1 MEATTEKNEYKL
13 KDFLLDVFA
22 KYKINIKKQDFDT
35 ILILEEDNK
44 EFRAGRDLE
53 EKEERYYA
61 SSDIKK
67 PDFPD
72 LRQLPA
78 KEKYVFENENTMWII
93 FGKKDI
99 KPTDECSTS
108 LYQMFL
114 GVLIR
119 NQDALRYT
127 FLFEYILGELVRN
140 ITDTAQALLQEEDFF
155 KTFNEKRMLMQEYA
169 DWIINQYELPEL
181 RILNELS
188 ATKYERR
195 ECNARVYFQQKEKQT
210 IERFGIQGQNNR
222 LIKAGNLRMVR
233 KLLEISNENGIDIL
247 AEKINT
253 PDGKTAY
260 AVQALLN
267 ATDDS
272 DDVEQIYIKFKGY
285 MHWSLTIGKR
295 EVLIYYHG
303 EYQLG
308 YAKEG
313 ENYLED
319 IIKLQKDNKLE
330 QVDIQMLKDIV
341 EVLKEQR
348 HGTSVIFMER
358 DEAEQEVKRLCDMNR
373 AIPVESNLKYN
384 KTEEGENGWHKA
396 AFLGISNMDGAL
408 ILDFDGNCKAISCIV
423 DGKAVIPG
431 RVERGA
437 RLNSIENY
445 VGSKKKG
452 ICIGI
457 VISEDGMVNNLHNKN
472 PKYGESQK
480 KNKKRG

>member
-44 EFRAGRDLE
+44 EFREGRDLE

-140 ITDTAQALLQEEDFF
+140 ITDTAQALLQEEDFL

-330 QVDIQMLKDIV
+330 Q
-341 EVLKEQR
+341 
-348 HGTSVIFMER
+348 
-358 DEAEQEVKRLCDMNR
+358 EVKRLCDMNR

-408 ILDFDGNCKAISCIV
+408 ILDFGGNCKAISCIV

-457 VISEDGMVNNLHNKN
+457 VISEDGMVNILHNKN
-472 PKYGESQK
+472 PKYGEFQK

>member
-44 EFRAGRDLE
+44 EFREGRDLE

-140 ITDTAQALLQEEDFF
+140 ITDTAQALLQEEDFL

-169 DWIINQYELPEL
+169 E
-181 RILNELS
+181 
-188 ATKYERR
+188 
-195 ECNARVYFQQKEKQT
+195 EKQT

-408 ILDFDGNCKAISCIV
+408 ILDFGGNCKAISCIV

-457 VISEDGMVNNLHNKN
+457 VISEDGMVNILHNKN
-472 PKYGESQK
+472 PKYGEFQK

>member
-140 ITDTAQALLQEEDFF
+140 ITDTAQALLQEEVFL

-169 DWIINQYELPEL
+169 E
-181 RILNELS
+181 
-188 ATKYERR
+188 
-195 ECNARVYFQQKEKQT
+195 EKQT

-330 QVDIQMLKDIV
+330 QVDIQMIKDIV

-457 VISEDGMVNNLHNKN
+457 VISEDGMVNILHNKN

>member
-78 KEKYVFENENTMWII
+78 KEKYVFENENTIWII

-140 ITDTAQALLQEEDFF
+140 ITDTAQALLQEEDFL

-169 DWIINQYELPEL
+169 E
-181 RILNELS
+181 
-188 ATKYERR
+188 
-195 ECNARVYFQQKEKQT
+195 EKQT

-330 QVDIQMLKDIV
+330 Q
-341 EVLKEQR
+341 
-348 HGTSVIFMER
+348 
-358 DEAEQEVKRLCDMNR
+358 EVKRLCDMNR

-408 ILDFDGNCKAISCIV
+408 ILDFGGNCKAISCIV

-457 VISEDGMVNNLHNKN
+457 VISEDGMVNILHNKN
-472 PKYGESQK
+472 PKYGEFQK

>member
-61 SSDIKK
+61 SPDIKK

-78 KEKYVFENENTMWII
+78 KEKYVFENKNTMWII

-114 GVLIR
+114 EVLIR

-140 ITDTAQALLQEEDFF
+140 ITDTAQALLQEEDFL

-169 DWIINQYELPEL
+169 E
-181 RILNELS
+181 
-188 ATKYERR
+188 
-195 ECNARVYFQQKEKQT
+195 EKQT

-330 QVDIQMLKDIV
+330 Q
-341 EVLKEQR
+341 
-348 HGTSVIFMER
+348 
-358 DEAEQEVKRLCDMNR
+358 EVKRLCDMNR

-457 VISEDGMVNNLHNKN
+457 VISEDGMVNILHNKN
-472 PKYGESQK
+472 PKYGEFQK

>member
-44 EFRAGRDLE
+44 EFREGRDLE

-61 SSDIKK
+61 SPDIKK

-78 KEKYVFENENTMWII
+78 KEKYVFENKNTMWII

-114 GVLIR
+114 EVLIR

-140 ITDTAQALLQEEDFF
+140 ITDTAQALLQEEDFL

-169 DWIINQYELPEL
+169 E
-181 RILNELS
+181 
-188 ATKYERR
+188 
-195 ECNARVYFQQKEKQT
+195 EKQT

-253 PDGKTAY
+253 PDGKTACS
-260 AVQALLN
+260 
-267 ATDDS
+267 T
-272 DDVEQIYIKFKGY
+272 G
-285 MHWSLTIGKR
+285 
-295 EVLIYYHG
+295 
-303 EYQLG
+303 
-308 YAKEG
+308 
-313 ENYLED
+313 
-319 IIKLQKDNKLE
+319 IIK
-330 QVDIQMLKDIV
+330 
-341 EVLKEQR
+341 
-348 HGTSVIFMER
+348 
-358 DEAEQEVKRLCDMNR
+358 C
-373 AIPVESNLKYN
+373 
-384 KTEEGENGWHKA
+384 NG
-396 AFLGISNMDGAL
+396 
-408 ILDFDGNCKAISCIV
+408 
-423 DGKAVIPG
+423 
-431 RVERGA
+431 
-437 RLNSIENY
+437 
-445 VGSKKKG
+445 
-452 ICIGI
+452 
-457 VISEDGMVNNLHNKN
+457 
-472 PKYGESQK
+472 
-480 KNKKRG
+480 

>member
-61 SSDIKK
+61 SPDIKK

-78 KEKYVFENENTMWII
+78 KEKYVFENKNTMWII

-114 GVLIR
+114 EVLIR

-140 ITDTAQALLQEEDFF
+140 ITDTAQALLQEEDFL

-169 DWIINQYELPEL
+169 E
-181 RILNELS
+181 
-188 ATKYERR
+188 
-195 ECNARVYFQQKEKQT
+195 EKQT

-267 ATDDS
+267 ATDDL

-319 IIKLQKDNKLE
+319 IIKLQKDNKL
-330 QVDIQMLKDIV
+330 
-341 EVLKEQR
+341 
-348 HGTSVIFMER
+348 
-358 DEAEQEVKRLCDMNR
+358 EQEVKRLCDMNR

-457 VISEDGMVNNLHNKN
+457 VISEDGMVNILHNKN
-472 PKYGESQK
+472 PKYGEFQK

>member
-1 MEATTEKNEYKL
+1 M
-13 KDFLLDVFA
+13 
-22 KYKINIKKQDFDT
+22 
-35 ILILEEDNK
+35 
-44 EFRAGRDLE
+44 
-53 EKEERYYA
+53 
-61 SSDIKK
+61 
-67 PDFPD
+67 
-72 LRQLPA
+72 RQLPA

-140 ITDTAQALLQEEDFF
+140 ITDTAQALLQEEDFL

-169 DWIINQYELPEL
+169 E
-181 RILNELS
+181 
-188 ATKYERR
+188 
-195 ECNARVYFQQKEKQT
+195 EKQT

-457 VISEDGMVNNLHNKN
+457 VISEDGMVNILHNKN
-472 PKYGESQK
+472 PKYGEFQK

>member
-78 KEKYVFENENTMWII
+78 KEKYVFENENTIWII

-140 ITDTAQALLQEEDFF
+140 ITDTAQALLQEEDFL

-330 QVDIQMLKDIV
+330 Q
-341 EVLKEQR
+341 
-348 HGTSVIFMER
+348 
-358 DEAEQEVKRLCDMNR
+358 EVKRLCDMNR

-408 ILDFDGNCKAISCIV
+408 ILDFGGNCKAISCIV

-457 VISEDGMVNNLHNKN
+457 VISEDGMVNILHNKN
-472 PKYGESQK
+472 PKYGEFQK

>member
-35 ILILEEDNK
+35 ILILEEDTK

-140 ITDTAQALLQEEDFF
+140 ITDTAQALLQEEDFL

-169 DWIINQYELPEL
+169 E
-181 RILNELS
+181 
-188 ATKYERR
+188 
-195 ECNARVYFQQKEKQT
+195 EKQT

-222 LIKAGNLRMVR
+222 LINAGNLRMVR

-457 VISEDGMVNNLHNKN
+457 VISEDGMVNILHNKN
-472 PKYGESQK
+472 PEYGEFQK

>member
-61 SSDIKK
+61 SPDIKK

-140 ITDTAQALLQEEDFF
+140 ITDTAQALLQEEDFL

-169 DWIINQYELPEL
+169 E
-181 RILNELS
+181 
-188 ATKYERR
+188 
-195 ECNARVYFQQKEKQT
+195 EKQT

-457 VISEDGMVNNLHNKN
+457 VISEDGMVNILHNKN
-472 PKYGESQK
+472 PKYGEFQK

>member
-61 SSDIKK
+61 SPDIKK

-78 KEKYVFENENTMWII
+78 KEKYVFENKNTMWII

-114 GVLIR
+114 EVLIR

-140 ITDTAQALLQEEDFF
+140 ITDTAQALLQEEDFL

-169 DWIINQYELPEL
+169 E
-181 RILNELS
+181 
-188 ATKYERR
+188 
-195 ECNARVYFQQKEKQT
+195 EKQT

-330 QVDIQMLKDIV
+330 Q
-341 EVLKEQR
+341 
-348 HGTSVIFMER
+348 
-358 DEAEQEVKRLCDMNR
+358 EVKRLCDMNR

-396 AFLGISNMDGAL
+396 AFLGIFNMDGAL

-457 VISEDGMVNNLHNKN
+457 VISEDGMVNILHNKN
-472 PKYGESQK
+472 PKYGEFQK

>member
-61 SSDIKK
+61 SPDIKK

-78 KEKYVFENENTMWII
+78 KEKYVFENKNTMWII

-114 GVLIR
+114 EVLIR

-140 ITDTAQALLQEEDFF
+140 ITDTAQALLQEEDFL

-330 QVDIQMLKDIV
+330 Q
-341 EVLKEQR
+341 
-348 HGTSVIFMER
+348 
-358 DEAEQEVKRLCDMNR
+358 EVKRLCDMNR

-457 VISEDGMVNNLHNKN
+457 VISEDGMVNILHNKN
-472 PKYGESQK
+472 PKYGEFQK

>member
-61 SSDIKK
+61 SPDIKK

-78 KEKYVFENENTMWII
+78 KEKYVFENKNTMWII

-114 GVLIR
+114 EVLIR

-140 ITDTAQALLQEEDFF
+140 ITDTAQALLQEEDFL

-169 DWIINQYELPEL
+169 E
-181 RILNELS
+181 
-188 ATKYERR
+188 
-195 ECNARVYFQQKEKQT
+195 EKQT

-253 PDGKTAY
+253 LDGKNAY

-457 VISEDGMVNNLHNKN
+457 VISEDGMVNILHNKN
-472 PKYGESQK
+472 PKYGEFQK

>member
-78 KEKYVFENENTMWII
+78 KEKYVFENENTIWII

-140 ITDTAQALLQEEDFF
+140 ITDTAQALLQEEDFL

-169 DWIINQYELPEL
+169 E
-181 RILNELS
+181 
-188 ATKYERR
+188 
-195 ECNARVYFQQKEKQT
+195 EKQT

-408 ILDFDGNCKAISCIV
+408 ILDFGGNCKAISCIV

-457 VISEDGMVNNLHNKN
+457 VISEDGMVNILHNKN
-472 PKYGESQK
+472 PKYGEFQK

>member
-13 KDFLLDVFA
+13 KDFLLDVFV

-78 KEKYVFENENTMWII
+78 KEKYVFENKNTMWII

-114 GVLIR
+114 EVLIR

-140 ITDTAQALLQEEDFF
+140 ITDTAQALLQEEDFL

-169 DWIINQYELPEL
+169 E
-181 RILNELS
+181 
-188 ATKYERR
+188 
-195 ECNARVYFQQKEKQT
+195 EKQT

-457 VISEDGMVNNLHNKN
+457 VISEDGMVNILHNKN
-472 PKYGESQK
+472 PKYGEFQK
-480 KNKKRG
+480 KNKKKG

>member
-140 ITDTAQALLQEEDFF
+140 ITDTAQALLQEEDFL

-169 DWIINQYELPEL
+169 
-181 RILNELS
+181 
-188 ATKYERR
+188 
-195 ECNARVYFQQKEKQT
+195 KEKQT

-330 QVDIQMLKDIV
+330 Q
-341 EVLKEQR
+341 
-348 HGTSVIFMER
+348 
-358 DEAEQEVKRLCDMNR
+358 EVKRLCDMNR

-457 VISEDGMVNNLHNKN
+457 VISEDGMVNILHNKN
-472 PKYGESQK
+472 PKYGEFQK

>member
-61 SSDIKK
+61 SPDIKK

-78 KEKYVFENENTMWII
+78 KEKYVFENKNTMWII

-114 GVLIR
+114 EVLIR

-140 ITDTAQALLQEEDFF
+140 ITDTAQALLQEEDFL

-169 DWIINQYELPEL
+169 E
-181 RILNELS
+181 
-188 ATKYERR
+188 
-195 ECNARVYFQQKEKQT
+195 EKQT

-319 IIKLQKDNKLE
+319 IIKLQK
-330 QVDIQMLKDIV
+330 
-341 EVLKEQR
+341 R
-348 HGTSVIFMER
+348 
-358 DEAEQEVKRLCDMNR
+358 
-373 AIPVESNLKYN
+373 
-384 KTEEGENGWHKA
+384 
-396 AFLGISNMDGAL
+396 
-408 ILDFDGNCKAISCIV
+408 
-423 DGKAVIPG
+423 
-431 RVERGA
+431 
-437 RLNSIENY
+437 
-445 VGSKKKG
+445 
-452 ICIGI
+452 
-457 VISEDGMVNNLHNKN
+457 
-472 PKYGESQK
+472 
-480 KNKKRG
+480 

>member
-78 KEKYVFENENTMWII
+78 KEKYVFENENTIWII

-140 ITDTAQALLQEEDFF
+140 ITDTAQALLQEEDFL

-169 DWIINQYELPEL
+169 E
-181 RILNELS
+181 
-188 ATKYERR
+188 
-195 ECNARVYFQQKEKQT
+195 EKQT

-319 IIKLQKDNKLE
+319 IIKLQK
-330 QVDIQMLKDIV
+330 
-341 EVLKEQR
+341 R
-348 HGTSVIFMER
+348 
-358 DEAEQEVKRLCDMNR
+358 
-373 AIPVESNLKYN
+373 
-384 KTEEGENGWHKA
+384 
-396 AFLGISNMDGAL
+396 
-408 ILDFDGNCKAISCIV
+408 
-423 DGKAVIPG
+423 
-431 RVERGA
+431 
-437 RLNSIENY
+437 
-445 VGSKKKG
+445 
-452 ICIGI
+452 
-457 VISEDGMVNNLHNKN
+457 
-472 PKYGESQK
+472 
-480 KNKKRG
+480 

>member
-22 KYKINIKKQDFDT
+22 KYKINIRKQDFDT

-61 SSDIKK
+61 SPDIKK

-78 KEKYVFENENTMWII
+78 KEKYVFENKNTMWII

-114 GVLIR
+114 EVLIR

-140 ITDTAQALLQEEDFF
+140 ITDTAQALLQEEDFL

-169 DWIINQYELPEL
+169 E
-181 RILNELS
+181 
-188 ATKYERR
+188 
-195 ECNARVYFQQKEKQT
+195 EKQT

-330 QVDIQMLKDIV
+330 Q
-341 EVLKEQR
+341 
-348 HGTSVIFMER
+348 
-358 DEAEQEVKRLCDMNR
+358 EVKRLCDMNR

-457 VISEDGMVNNLHNKN
+457 VISEDGMVNILHNKN
-472 PKYGESQK
+472 PKYGEFQK

>member
-119 NQDALRYT
+119 NQDALRYI

-140 ITDTAQALLQEEDFF
+140 ITDTAQALLQEEDFL

-169 DWIINQYELPEL
+169 E
-181 RILNELS
+181 
-188 ATKYERR
+188 
-195 ECNARVYFQQKEKQT
+195 EKQT

-253 PDGKTAY
+253 LDGKNAY

-457 VISEDGMVNNLHNKN
+457 VISEDGMVNILHNKN
-472 PKYGESQK
+472 PKYGEFQK

>member
-1 MEATTEKNEYKL
+1 M
-13 KDFLLDVFA
+13 
-22 KYKINIKKQDFDT
+22 
-35 ILILEEDNK
+35 
-44 EFRAGRDLE
+44 
-53 EKEERYYA
+53 
-61 SSDIKK
+61 
-67 PDFPD
+67 
-72 LRQLPA
+72 RQLPA

-140 ITDTAQALLQEEDFF
+140 ITDTAQALLQEEDFL

-169 DWIINQYELPEL
+169 E
-181 RILNELS
+181 
-188 ATKYERR
+188 
-195 ECNARVYFQQKEKQT
+195 EKQT

-348 HGTSVIFMER
+348 HGMSVIFMER

-457 VISEDGMVNNLHNKN
+457 VISEDGMVNILHNKN
-472 PKYGESQK
+472 PKYGEFQK

>member
-1 MEATTEKNEYKL
+1 
-13 KDFLLDVFA
+13 
-22 KYKINIKKQDFDT
+22 
-35 ILILEEDNK
+35 
-44 EFRAGRDLE
+44 
-53 EKEERYYA
+53 
-61 SSDIKK
+61 
-67 PDFPD
+67 
-72 LRQLPA
+72 
-78 KEKYVFENENTMWII
+78 
-93 FGKKDI
+93 
-99 KPTDECSTS
+99 
-108 LYQMFL
+108 
-114 GVLIR
+114 
-119 NQDALRYT
+119 
-127 FLFEYILGELVRN
+127 
-140 ITDTAQALLQEEDFF
+140 
-155 KTFNEKRMLMQEYA
+155 
-169 DWIINQYELPEL
+169 
-181 RILNELS
+181 
-188 ATKYERR
+188 
-195 ECNARVYFQQKEKQT
+195 
-210 IERFGIQGQNNR
+210 
-222 LIKAGNLRMVR
+222 MVR
-233 KLLEISNENGIDIL
+233 KLVEISNENGIDFL
-247 AEKINT
+247 ADKINT
-253 PDGKTAY
+253 PDGKTEY

-457 VISEDGMVNNLHNKN
+457 VISEDGMVNILHNKN
-472 PKYGESQK
+472 PEYGEFQK

>member
-78 KEKYVFENENTMWII
+78 KEKYVFENKNTMWII

-114 GVLIR
+114 EVLIR

-140 ITDTAQALLQEEDFF
+140 ITDTAQALLQEEDFL

-169 DWIINQYELPEL
+169 E
-181 RILNELS
+181 
-188 ATKYERR
+188 
-195 ECNARVYFQQKEKQT
+195 EKQT

-408 ILDFDGNCKAISCIV
+408 ILDFGGNCKAISCIV

-457 VISEDGMVNNLHNKN
+457 VISEDGMVNILHNKN
-472 PKYGESQK
+472 PKYGEFQK

>member
-44 EFRAGRDLE
+44 EFREGRDLE

-140 ITDTAQALLQEEDFF
+140 ITDTAQALLQEEDFL

-169 DWIINQYELPEL
+169 E
-181 RILNELS
+181 
-188 ATKYERR
+188 
-195 ECNARVYFQQKEKQT
+195 EKQT

-267 ATDDS
+267 ATDDL

-319 IIKLQKDNKLE
+319 IIKLQKDNKL
-330 QVDIQMLKDIV
+330 
-341 EVLKEQR
+341 
-348 HGTSVIFMER
+348 
-358 DEAEQEVKRLCDMNR
+358 EQEVKRLCDMNR

-457 VISEDGMVNNLHNKN
+457 VISEDGMVNILHNKN
-472 PKYGESQK
+472 PKYGEFQK

>member
-61 SSDIKK
+61 SPDIKK

-78 KEKYVFENENTMWII
+78 KEKYVFENKNTMWII

-114 GVLIR
+114 KVLIR

-140 ITDTAQALLQEEDFF
+140 ITDTAQALLQEEDFL

-169 DWIINQYELPEL
+169 
-181 RILNELS
+181 
-188 ATKYERR
+188 
-195 ECNARVYFQQKEKQT
+195 KEKQT

-285 MHWSLTIGKR
+285 MHWSLTIGKM

-319 IIKLQKDNKLE
+319 IIKLQKDNKL
-330 QVDIQMLKDIV
+330 
-341 EVLKEQR
+341 
-348 HGTSVIFMER
+348 
-358 DEAEQEVKRLCDMNR
+358 EQEVKRLCDMNR

-396 AFLGISNMDGAL
+396 AFLGISNMDGTL

-457 VISEDGMVNNLHNKN
+457 VISEDGMVNILHNKN
-472 PKYGESQK
+472 PKYGEFQK